1 MYLYRQIMNKMESI
15 GFRIRRVRALT
26 GLSQEE
32 FATQVGVSRSVL
44 SQIEIDKIRPSLDV
58 LSAISKLYNVPY
70 NWLIEGG
77 PSPDVLKDIGY
88 STFDKVIAAEE
99 GIQFRLRPD
108 ESKLSK
114 AFEEEEI
121 IRARNK
127 LNEMAGG
134 IFSESR
140 FINRQTHGRRATDY
154 RDNNGSIPLVSEY
167 LYHEYL
173 RLSKRGDLEDMADK
187 IQLPANRV
195 HPKYQYRAFEVPDN
209 RMSPLLERGDLLIGY
224 QHNDPR
230 DLVLLSLYVLAMEH
244 KVVFGVLTGITETHY
259 LISHN
264 PVNDYQVEYGK
275 DEIKEFWLVD
285 KVLNDNFTS
294 RFRQAQMMMMQA
306 NPMARN
312 IQKG

>member
-1 MYLYRQIMNKMESI
+1 MNKMESI

-77 PSPDVLKDIGY
+77 PSPDELKDIGY
-88 STFDKVIAAEE
+88 PPPLESKISPME
-99 GIQFRLRPD
+99 GVQFSIEPD
-108 ESKLSK
+108 ESKSSKSDMLK

-121 IRARNK
+121 MSARKK
-127 LNEMAGG
+127 LFSMKQSSIHPKLVKFKRIKENTIAKWYNEIG
-134 IFSESR
+134 
-140 FINRQTHGRRATDY
+140 
-154 RDNNGSIPLVSEY
+154 IPLVSEF
-167 LYHEYL
+167 LFHDYL
-173 RLSKRGDLEDMADK
+173 RLSRRGELEDMADK
-187 IQLPANRV
+187 IQLPSDRM

-224 QHNDPR
+224 QQNDPR

-244 KVVFGVLTGITETHY
+244 KVVFGVLTGITDTHY

-264 PVNDYQVEYGK
+264 PVNDYQVEYRK
-275 DEIKEFWLVD
+275 DEIMEFWLVD

-294 RFRQAQMMMMQA
+294 RFRQAQMLMMQA